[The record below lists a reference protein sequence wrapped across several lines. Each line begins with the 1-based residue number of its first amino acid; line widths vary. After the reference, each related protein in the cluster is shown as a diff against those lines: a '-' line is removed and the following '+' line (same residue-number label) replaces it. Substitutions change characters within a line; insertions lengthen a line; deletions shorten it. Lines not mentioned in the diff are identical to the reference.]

1 MLVLLILRLDMNKE
15 SNLLADKW
23 KKNCYKFKFYLQG
36 ITEIGLPEAFYR
48 ARKKSLYQSLLDD
61 FNAQEKKNIA
71 CRVNYYNKLTVPV
84 KLPAEVKSIRGFSK
98 KSSRS
103 WAYYIDM
110 KKYLL
115 AFDPKLHFLYTPG
128 DVRIVPTH
136 PTLLKSRPISEH
148 NASSVLLKLNRIRHY
163 FFVNDSVPFAQ
174 KKNLLVWRGACH
186 KPHRQAFVSRFHDHP
201 LCNVGDSH
209 PKFKNQ
215 PWHRG
220 VMSISE
226 QLQYK
231 FILSIEGNDVATNL
245 KWIMGSNSL
254 CFMTRPK
261 YETWFMEGTL
271 EPGYHYVEL
280 ADDYSDLEEK
290 VEYYTKHLEEAN
302 SIVKNA
308 NAYVRTFMDARQE
321 HLIGL
326 LVLQKYFEKTGQC
339 EPIGLGL
346 WD

>member
-1 MLVLLILRLDMNKE
+1 M
-15 SNLLADKW
+15 LADKW
-23 KKNCYKFKFYLQG
+23 KKNRHKLKFYLQG
-36 ITEIGLPEAFYR
+36 VAEIGLPRQIYHARR
-48 ARKKSLYQSLLDD
+48 ASLFRAVHEQIEDQKR
-61 FNAQEKKNIA
+61 QEIA
-71 CRVNYYNKLTVPV
+71 RRVNYYNQLVASKM
-84 KLPAEVKSIRGFSK
+84 LPSEAQYIADFARGK
-98 KSSRS
+98 S

-115 AFDPKLHFLYTPG
+115 AFDRGLKFLYLPG
-128 DVRIVPTH
+128 DVRTIPDH

-148 NASSVLLKLNRIRHY
+148 NAPSVLLKLNRIRHY

-186 KPHRQAFVSRFHDHP
+186 KPHRQAFVSQFYDHP

-209 PKFKNQ
+209 PNSKDQ

-220 VMSISE
+220 FMSVSE

-271 EPGYHYVEL
+271 VPGYHYVEL

-290 VEYYTKHLEEAN
+290 VQYYAKHVEEAN
-302 SIVKNA
+302 NIVKNA
-308 NAYVRTFMDARQE
+308 NAYVSTFMDTRQE

-339 EPIGLGL
+339 EPIALRL

>member
-1 MLVLLILRLDMNKE
+1 M
-15 SNLLADKW
+15 LADKW
-23 KKNCYKFKFYLQG
+23 RKNRHKLKFYLQG
-36 ITEIGLPEAFYR
+36 IAEIGLPRQIYHAQRASLFRAFHE
-48 ARKKSLYQSLLDD
+48 QGDD
-61 FNAQEKKNIA
+61 QKWREIAQ
-71 CRVNYYNKLTVPV
+71 RVNYYNQLAAPAV
-84 KLPAEVKSIRGFSK
+84 LPTEAQYIADFSRWK
-98 KSSRS
+98 S

-115 AFDPKLHFLYTPG
+115 AFDRGFKFLYLPG
-128 DVRIVPTH
+128 DVRIIPGH

-186 KPHRQAFVSRFHDHP
+186 KPHRQAFVSRFHNHP

-209 PKFKNQ
+209 PKFKDQ

-271 EPGYHYVEL
+271 KPGYHYIEL

-308 NAYVRTFMDARQE
+308 NAYVRTFMDTRQE

>member
-1 MLVLLILRLDMNKE
+1 MELL
-15 SNLLADKW
+15 LLADKW
-23 KKNCYKFKFYLQG
+23 KKNRHKLKFYLQAVA
-36 ITEIGLPEAFYR
+36 EIGLPRQFYHVQR
-48 ARKKSLYQSLLDD
+48 ASLFQAVHEQIDYQKR
-61 FNAQEKKNIA
+61 QEIA
-71 CRVNYYNKLTVPV
+71 RRVNYYNQMVAPTV
-84 KLPAEVKSIRGFSK
+84 LPPEAQFITNFTRGK
-98 KSSRS
+98 S

-115 AFDPKLHFLYTPG
+115 GFDPGFNFLYLPG
-128 DVRIVPTH
+128 DVRTIPEH
-136 PTLLKSRPISEH
+136 PTLLKSRPVSVH

-163 FFVNDSVPFAQ
+163 FFVNDPVPFAQ

-186 KPHRQAFVSRFHDHP
+186 KPHRQAFVRRFYDHP

-209 PKFKNQ
+209 PKFKAQ

-220 VMSISE
+220 GMSVSA

-245 KWIMGSNSL
+245 KWIMGSSSL

-271 EPGYHYVEL
+271 IPDYHYVEL

-290 VEYYTKHLEEAN
+290 VLHYAKYTEEAN
-302 SIVKNA
+302 DIVKNA
-308 NAYVRTFMDARQE
+308 NAYVKTFMDTRQE

-339 EPIGLGL
+339 EPQDLGL
-346 WD
+346 WE